1 MRRRWYEGIVGKEGR
16 KRMETCRGTYD
27 DKKEEEEE
35 EEGRRESTR
44 RTKRRRTM
52 MRRGTRSNR
61 RGRGR

>member
-16 KRMETCRGTYD
+16 KRMEMCRGTYD
-27 DKKEEEEE
+27 DKKEEEE

>member
-35 EEGRRESTR
+35 EGRRESTR

-61 RGRGR
+61 RGRGG